1 MIYQMQHQF
10 KDGTTEM
17 KMQREFKKSDE
28 KKWDFACEFISE
40 AKKEFPLPEGVQW
53 FLCSDEHPRFKWTVA
68 DEPNEIV

>member
-28 KKWDFACEFISE
+28 KNGILHVNLLVKPKKNFLYQ
-40 AKKEFPLPEGVQW
+40 KEFNGFYAVRNIHILNGQ
-53 FLCSDEHPRFKWTVA
+53 LQTNQMR
-68 DEPNEIV
+68 